1 MIQYY
6 SKQRALN
13 HNLMNFS
20 LSSYM
25 ERKCP
30 IIKNQLLK
38 KKKKKDSP
46 FELDCELGQA
56 QKKGCDHHMM
66 AKTL

>member
-38 KKKKKDSP
+38 KKKKKTVRLNLIVSW
-46 FELDCELGQA
+46 A
-56 QKKGCDHHMM
+56 RHKKRDV
-66 AKTL
+66 TII